1 MKISPKFHMRVCTVY
16 TRWKYI
22 DICMQ
27 IIQTV
32 RFHIEEPA
40 INSCLAPYR
49 KVNKTMILGMTC
61 LRMGAVLRKGLR
73 SARNVVDWDE
83 RYIAAMYENIVYR
96 VSQKSRTSPRTFKRI
111 NYGVRPAKQC
121 ITRQVLKKT
130 QIQASQGPT
139 GGELLGHPAC
149 SVPVSAA

>member
-1 MKISPKFHMRVCTVY
+1 MYSVHQMEIHRYMYVDKE
-16 TRWKYI
+16 
-22 DICMQ
+22 
-27 IIQTV
+27 TV
-32 RFHIEEPA
+32 RFHIEEPP

-73 SARNVVDWDE
+73 SARAVVDWDE

-96 VSQKSRTSPRTFKRI
+96 VSQKSRTGPRTFKRI

-121 ITRQVLKKT
+121 ITR
-130 QIQASQGPT
+130 
-139 GGELLGHPAC
+139 
-149 SVPVSAA
+149 